1 MPSED
6 EKIFGDI
13 YRIYND
19 YRWRILQG
27 EDFINLTNAV
37 AAFAEI
43 HKWKKNPL
51 AMHLAEAVLNT
62 FNDLYKDGSVPKI
75 PDYFGRSDL

>member
-19 YRWRILQG
+19 FRWRILKG
-27 EDFINLTNAV
+27 EDFIDLTNAI
-37 AAFAEI
+37 AACAEL
-43 HKWKKNPL
+43 HKWKENPL
-51 AMHLAEAVLNT
+51 AFRLAQAMLDT
-62 FNDLYKDGSVPKI
+62 FNDLYKDGAVPKI

>member
-19 YRWRILQG
+19 YRWRKLQG
-27 EDFINLTNAV
+27 EDFINLSNAIS
-37 AAFAEI
+37 ACAEL
-43 HKWKKNPL
+43 HKWKQNPL
-51 AMHLAEAVLNT
+51 VMHLCEALLDT
-62 FNDLYKDGSVPKI
+62 FNDLYKNGAVPQI

>member
-13 YRIYND
+13 YRIYNE
-19 YRWRILQG
+19 YRWRILEG
-27 EDFINLTNAV
+27 EDFINLTNAI
-37 AAFAEI
+37 AACAEL
-43 HKWKKNPL
+43 HKWKQNPL
-51 AMHLAEAVLNT
+51 ARRMCDALMDT
-62 FNDLYKDGSVPKI
+62 FNDLYEGGKVPAV

>member
-1 MPSED
+1 MPDED

-13 YRIYND
+13 YRIYNE
-19 YRWRILQG
+19 YRWRKLA
-27 EDFINLTNAV
+27 EDDFIRMTNEV

-43 HKWKKNPL
+43 HRWKENPL
-51 AMHLAEAVLNT
+51 AFRLAQAILDT
-62 FNDLYKDGSVPKI
+62 FNDMYAGGKVPKI